1 MAIFLS
7 QQSGD
12 SSERQN
18 PTRRRKKRFSRGYLY
33 APGAVRPGTS
43 FIVPCARGGP
53 PPGWRPMRWRKDT
66 DKPTDSAS
74 SDIVRTAVLASLIA
88 ALLASSVAVV
98 SAARAI
104 DIGPKV
110 GDILVFHQGARMPAD
125 WEFTATTT
133 SSTGATCTLVP
144 LTMALEGGSLVVEQ
158 RFTTPRAFQVHWAG
172 GRTSSQ
178 ASDCGTQRRVD
189 PARRGSPVA
198 DERGRRCRRGAQ
210 DISRVLIPRRTSV
223 AEEAVL
229 RPRQAEVLAQCR
241 ALVFATEDA
250 APL

>member
-1 MAIFLS
+1 
-7 QQSGD
+7 
-12 SSERQN
+12 
-18 PTRRRKKRFSRGYLY
+18 
-33 APGAVRPGTS
+33 
-43 FIVPCARGGP
+43 
-53 PPGWRPMRWRKDT
+53 MRWRKDT
-66 DKPTDSAS
+66 DKPTDRAS

-178 ASDCGTQRRVD
+178 ASDCGRNAELILPGEDLQLLTNAV
-189 PARRGSPVA
+189 G
-198 DERGRRCRRGAQ
+198 GAGVEHR
-210 DISRVLIPRRTSV
+210 IFP
-223 AEEAVL
+223 E
-229 RPRQAEVLAQCR
+229 
-241 ALVFATEDA
+241 F
-250 APL
+250 